1 MDPGSAPPEIFEVRI
16 SAGHALQ
23 ILDVGAARLGIVMQA
38 LKLRQVPLLTNSTSA
53 GRVALPCRRVLNR
66 LTNPDHSPS
75 ALTGGSKASTTSR
88 GVGGRFHRVEHPRGR
103 GRLAGFQ
110 ELGPPELHEW
120 NVPAGELAF
129 GGPRCSRRGHGAS
142 SWFGLQ
148 RANVPE
154 SACEL
159 F

>member
-1 MDPGSAPPEIFEVRI
+1 
-16 SAGHALQ
+16 
-23 ILDVGAARLGIVMQA
+23 MQA

-103 GRLAGFQ
+103 GRLDPRHQLQRPESPRAG
-110 ELGPPELHEW
+110 
-120 NVPAGELAF
+120 PAGSEQSAARRACPSRARLPGTWAPGTSRMECS
-129 GGPRCSRRGHGAS
+129 GGRARVRRTEV
-142 SWFGLQ
+142 Q
-148 RANVPE
+148 
-154 SACEL
+154 
-159 F
+159 